1 VPEEALD
8 IQQSTPEE
16 DELNDN
22 GNDDPLRNIHRT
34 IEDVCKNANDNTLIA
49 TFTGAQAQAKD
60 FGGSK

>member
-1 VPEEALD
+1 LD

-16 DELNDN
+16 DELNGN

-49 TFTGAQAQAKD
+49 TFKEPKPKLKILVGASSAI
-60 FGGSK
+60 GG